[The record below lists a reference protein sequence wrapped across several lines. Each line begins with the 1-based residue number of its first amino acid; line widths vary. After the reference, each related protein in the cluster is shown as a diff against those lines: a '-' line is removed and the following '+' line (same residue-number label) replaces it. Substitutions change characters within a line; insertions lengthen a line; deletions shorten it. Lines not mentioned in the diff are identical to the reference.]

1 MKTTR
6 LLLTAVLAFPLTT
19 VSHIS
24 LADASK
30 KPAVSAKKVS
40 AEQTDWGM
48 PGKANKQTRTI
59 KVDMIDAMRF
69 LPDTITVKE
78 GETIRFVVTNS
89 GRMMHEMV
97 IGTPEKLKEHAAMM
111 AKSPGMQH
119 DAPYLAHVAP
129 GKTGEIVWTFNRPGS
144 FEFACLI
151 AGHYEAGMR
160 GTLVVTPKSGTA
172 KTGSATTVTTPPN
185 TVTATSAAT
194 VEPAVASATP
204 AANTNALSEG
214 VVRKIDTAN
223 GKITLKHGPL
233 LNLDMPAM
241 TMVFKVQSSDMLKSV
256 KVGDAV
262 KFRVENLKNGY
273 TVTTM
278 ERVAP

>member
-1 MKTTR
+1 MKTTAWI
-6 LLLTAVLAFPLTT
+6 LTAVLAVPMTT
-19 VSHIS
+19 TGSIA
-24 LADASK
+24 LAQTAK
-30 KPAVSAKKVS
+30 KPASASKTVSAD
-40 AEQTDWGM
+40 QTAWGL
-48 PGKANKQTRTI
+48 PGKAAKVTRTI

-69 LPDTITVKE
+69 LPDSITVKE

-89 GRMMHEMV
+89 GRMLHEMV

-119 DAPYLAHVAP
+119 EAPYLAHVAP
-129 GKTGEIVWTFNRPGS
+129 GKSGEIIWTFNRPGS

-160 GTLVVTPKSGTA
+160 GTLVVTPKSGAA
-172 KTGSATTVTTPPN
+172 KTGSPASATASG
-185 TVTATSAAT
+185 VTATAATPEPATAPMSSSSSAAK
-194 VEPAVASATP
+194 SD
-204 AANTNALSEG
+204 ALSEG

-241 TMVFKVQSSDMLKSV
+241 TMVFNVQSPDMLKNV
-256 KVGDAV
+256 KVGDSV
-262 KFRVENLKNGY
+262 KFRVENLKGGY

-278 ERVAP
+278 ERAP